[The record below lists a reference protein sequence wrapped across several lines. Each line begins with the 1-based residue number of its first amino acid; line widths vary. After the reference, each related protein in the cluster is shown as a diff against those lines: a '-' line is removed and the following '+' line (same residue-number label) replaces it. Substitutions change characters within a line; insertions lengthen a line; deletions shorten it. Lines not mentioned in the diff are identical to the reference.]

1 MRGRM
6 EYVNRKIK
14 IIRSR
19 SAERLRG
26 YMRPE
31 ILGGEE
37 KRSQQ
42 TGNHQL
48 QLQHQHN
55 QHRHLHHQPRHH
67 QYKPELSLPVL
78 GQARALVS
86 CSPSPY
92 DTDILR
98 YQAGDIIDIT
108 HMNPNGL
115 WRGRCGDKTGQFK
128 FINVELV
135 PQSRRR
141 HRSRGRSLSKMSG
154 SDHYISSIAD
164 VLRALD
170 MSDYLP
176 VFVLNGYEDLTLLK
190 DLDEAELDYLGI
202 RNLQD
207 RERLINMAGVIFP
220 LDESSAQTEVA
231 VC

>member
-1 MRGRM
+1 M

-26 YMRPE
+26 YIRPE

-37 KRSQQ
+37 KRAQQ
-42 TGNHQL
+42 TGRHPLHHLHQRNPHHH
-48 QLQHQHN
+48 QYLQHQ
-55 QHRHLHHQPRHH
+55 
-67 QYKPELSLPVL
+67 YKAEQSLPVL

-92 DTDILR
+92 DKDILR
-98 YQAGDIIDIT
+98 YEAGDIIDII

-115 WRGRCGDKTGQFK
+115 WRGRRGDKTGQFK
-128 FINVELV
+128 FINVELL

-154 SDHYISSIAD
+154 SEHCISSIAD

-202 RNLQD
+202 SNLQH

-220 LDESSAQTEVA
+220 PDDSTVQTEVA

>member
-26 YMRPE
+26 YIRPE
-31 ILGGEE
+31 ILSGEE

-42 TGNHQL
+42 TGSHLLHHPHHRSHPHPHHQL
-48 QLQHQHN
+48 
-55 QHRHLHHQPRHH
+55 H
-67 QYKPELSLPVL
+67 QYKPEQSLPVL

-92 DTDILR
+92 DQDILR
-98 YQAGDIIDIT
+98 YEAGDIIDIIQ
-108 HMNPNGL
+108 MNPNGL

-154 SDHYISSIAD
+154 SEHCISSIAD

-202 RNLQD
+202 SNLHH
-207 RERLINMAGVIFP
+207 RERLINMAGLIFP
-220 LDESSAQTEVA
+220 LEESAGLTEVA

>member
-1 MRGRM
+1 M

-37 KRSQQ
+37 KSSQK
-42 TGNHQL
+42 TGSHLLHHNH
-48 QLQHQHN
+48 
-55 QHRHLHHQPRHH
+55 HRPAHHPHHLH
-67 QYKPELSLPVL
+67 QYRPDQSLPVL

-92 DTDILR
+92 DKDILR
-98 YQAGDIIDIT
+98 YEAGDIIDIIQ
-108 HMNPNGL
+108 MNPNGL

-141 HRSRGRSLSKMSG
+141 HRSRGRSLSKMSE
-154 SDHYISSIAD
+154 HCISSIAD
-164 VLRALD
+164 VLRALN

-202 RNLQD
+202 SNLHH
-207 RERLINMAGVIFP
+207 RERLINMAGLIFP
-220 LDESSAQTEVA
+220 LEESPLHTELA